1 MAKLKPEAGVEVF
14 LVGHHV
20 ELVHVLHRPLSSL
33 AIFLPCLSNLCL
45 RRLGSLRK
53 IRLEWM
59 VRAFDGETKKSFH
72 LLFELIV
79 NSGLDSDSVSRRLGL
94 RLHHSLLA
102 SHLDGVKVLTNE
114 NMRGLPTFLKP
125 FC

>member
-1 MAKLKPEAGVEVF
+1 MTKLKPEAGVEVL

-20 ELVHVLHRPLSSL
+20 ELVQILHRSLSSL
-33 AIFLPCLSNLCL
+33 AIFLSGLSNLGL
-45 RRLGSLRK
+45 RRLGSLQK
-53 IRLEWM
+53 IWLEWM
-59 VRAFDGETKKSFH
+59 IGAFDGETKTSFH

-102 SHLDGVKVLTNE
+102 SHLDGFKVLTNE